1 MNKKIYIIIIV
12 ILLLI
17 VGILGYNQFFNVKQ
31 SNNNYGDL
39 GQTFKGDL
47 IIGNEKAPITI
58 VEYYS
63 YLCSLCK
70 TFEDETLPKI
80 TENYIVTGKAKLV
93 LRPFFLPSYNTLSQ
107 AVLCANDQDKFLEYH
122 NYLFANN
129 DKIDSINALETFA
142 ETVGIN
148 KEKFSKCLESEK
160 YKSKAEELYNQ
171 GIADFKKANIPSN
184 QQGTPSFF
192 INGEAVIGAMPYAD
206 FMKIIEEK
214 LVN

>member
-1 MNKKIYIIIIV
+1 MNKKTYIIIII
-12 ILLLI
+12 ILLVIIGFL
-17 VGILGYNQFFNVKQ
+17 VYNQFFGKKQTNNSNV
-31 SNNNYGDL
+31 G
-39 GQTFKGDL
+39 TIFKGDL
-47 IIGNEKAPITI
+47 IIGNEKAPVTI
-58 VEYYS
+58 IEYYS
-63 YLCSLCK
+63 YLCGHCK
-70 TFEDETLPKI
+70 TFEDEVLPKL
-80 TENYIVTGKAKLV
+80 TENYIIAGKVKLV
-93 LRPFFLPSYNTLSQ
+93 LRPFFLPGYNVLSQ
-107 AVLCANDQDKFLEYH
+107 AVLCSNDQDKFLEYH
-122 NYLFANN
+122 NHLFANN